1 MQLVCTCFKLDQNK
15 FFSKSES
22 ERYILVCLHKSEKKG
37 ILDALLLK
45 HGHLIL

>member
-1 MQLVCTCFKLDQNK
+1 MSQKGFGLRVRGGQVVTL
-15 FFSKSES
+15 SKS
-22 ERYILVCLHKSEKKG
+22 KKKG